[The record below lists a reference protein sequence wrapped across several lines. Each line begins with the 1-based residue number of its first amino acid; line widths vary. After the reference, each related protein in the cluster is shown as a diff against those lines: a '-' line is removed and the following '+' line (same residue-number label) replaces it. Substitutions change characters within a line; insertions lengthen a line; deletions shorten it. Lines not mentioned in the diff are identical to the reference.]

1 MIRALWGSLIPA
13 RLPSSVPT
21 PVLPVE
27 SPPGC
32 VEITVAGER
41 LILSPLRVAYWPTRR
56 TLLVSDLHLGKADA
70 LRFGGSPLSDAVT
83 DGLIEE
89 PLTRLS
95 AAALAFDATRILVL
109 GDLVHAPVGLTPR
122 VVSAVTSWRTQC
134 PVAVDLIT
142 GNHDTAIHRV
152 ATEWKLGML
161 GEHASDGPFDF
172 IHIPPRT
179 RESPRAWIAG
189 HLHPSIRISSRGERI
204 PCFAATDS
212 SLLLPA
218 FSSFTGGTSD
228 GTRDGQRLYAVTPD
242 GIVPMFART

>member
-1 MIRALWGSLIPA
+1 ISEVKG
-13 RLPSSVPT
+13 
-21 PVLPVE
+21 
-27 SPPGC
+27 G
-32 VEITVAGER
+32 
-41 LILSPLRVAYWPTRR
+41 LSPA
-56 TLLVSDLHLGKADA
+56 GKADA
-70 LRFGGSPLSDAVT
+70 LRFGGSPLSDSVT

-89 PLTRLS
+89 PLIRLS
-95 AAALAFDATRILVL
+95 AAVATFDAARILVL

-134 PVAVDLIT
+134 PVGVDLIT

-152 ATEWKLGML
+152 AAEWTLGML
-161 GEHASDGPFDF
+161 GAHASDGPFDF
-172 IHIPPRT
+172 VHVPPRAGTST
-179 RESPRAWIAG
+179 RPWIAG
-189 HLHPSIRISSRGERI
+189 HLHPSIRIGPRSERI

-242 GIVPMFART
+242 RIVPMFART